1 MTGNTEFE
9 CQLAITGVAVEK
21 LEISENQHKFGDRKC
36 LGDPCKSFIGH
47 PDAI

>member
-1 MTGNTEFE
+1 MGNAGEHS
-9 CQLAITGVAVEK
+9 QLVRTGVAVEK

-36 LGDPCKSFIGH
+36 LGEPCKSFIGH